1 MTSSERH
8 NLDEQIRTYILD
20 KAEGPGSKIPTEVQL
35 AEHFNVTR
43 YRVRNVLNGL
53 VHQGVITKTPRR
65 GTIINK
71 LDANATSDNLRFN
84 YQVTNANLY
93 ESIEARIVIEI
104 STIPLVVKRITPGQ
118 IFDMECA
125 VEKMLKNKLEPRVAD
140 EADMEFHA
148 IMLKASGNSLLNSF
162 SMVISQLFH
171 KVDYRR
177 KYWNTETIERL
188 ALEHR
193 SILHAI
199 QDGDTELTIRRLKD
213 HLHYTQKIEME
224 IARKLRT
231 R

>member
-1 MTSSERH
+1 
-8 NLDEQIRTYILD
+8 
-20 KAEGPGSKIPTEVQL
+20 
-35 AEHFNVTR
+35 
-43 YRVRNVLNGL
+43 
-53 VHQGVITKTPRR
+53 
-65 GTIINK
+65 
-71 LDANATSDNLRFN
+71 
-84 YQVTNANLY
+84 
-93 ESIEARIVIEI
+93 
-104 STIPLVVKRITPGQ
+104 
-118 IFDMECA
+118 
-125 VEKMLKNKLEPRVAD
+125 
-140 EADMEFHA
+140 MEFHA